1 MSTSAPP
8 DRIDASR
15 AALIV
20 YDACRRAL
28 APADPARRAA
38 MRPVL
43 DAWVTLI
50 GGCRAHGLP
59 IIYTT
64 PVSRADGADVVLLPT
79 DLSVQTGVPSL
90 TNCIEGTPEAGFPEA
105 IAPRPQD
112 YVFLKRRP
120 SAFYGT
126 GVAELLRLLRRTALV
141 IGGGAT
147 NRGVETSVREA
158 GALLERF
165 EHRVGDLCAHDGI
178 GRDDHVA
185 IDAVAR
191 PRPVARARPGGGE
204 TGHVQAPELPAL
216 DELVTRRDLLQHA
229 RRRVPGAQE
238 VQSEVT
244 EARIGAGLGDDGAH
258 PRRDVDAPRADGHF
272 VGRDGDAEHAA
283 ALAPADERE
292 RRELDAD
299 HGPTLAF
306 PPHAGCSPFVAS
318 VNRRTAAT
326 EADASSP
333 AMAATSS
340 S

>member
-158 GALLERF
+158 F
-165 EHRVGDLCAHDGI
+165 SMDLDTVVVRECCWG
-178 GRDDHVA
+178 
-185 IDAVAR
+185 
-191 PRPVARARPGGGE
+191 
-204 TGHVQAPELPAL
+204 
-216 DELVTRRDLLQHA
+216 
-229 RRRVPGAQE
+229 
-238 VQSEVT
+238 
-244 EARIGAGLGDDGAH
+244 
-258 PRRDVDAPRADGHF
+258 
-272 VGRDGDAEHAA
+272 GDAKAHAYSLDTSMKMYA
-283 ALAPADERE
+283 RVRSLEQALAM
-292 RRELDAD
+292 
-299 HGPTLAF
+299 LA
-306 PPHAGCSPFVAS
+306 
-318 VNRRTAAT
+318 
-326 EADASSP
+326 
-333 AMAATSS
+333 
-340 S
+340 